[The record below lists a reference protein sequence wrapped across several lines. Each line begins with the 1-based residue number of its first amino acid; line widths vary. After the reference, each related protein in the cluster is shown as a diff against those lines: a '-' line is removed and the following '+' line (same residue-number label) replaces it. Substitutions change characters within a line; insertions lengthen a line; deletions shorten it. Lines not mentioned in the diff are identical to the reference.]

1 MSVDKLSSV
10 LGVITFCGYFQL
22 REWCTKPSLLEISAK
37 IEAASETLIF
47 AYAPFMVRVCNYRFF
62 LPRPERF
69 RCFVLAMC
77 ACFWTNVLPFSFY
90 ADGICFLP
98 C

>member
-1 MSVDKLSSV
+1 MDKLSSV

-22 REWCTKPSLLEISAK
+22 SEWCTKPSLLEISAK

-47 AYAPFMVRVCNYRFF
+47 DYAPFMVRVCNYRFF

-69 RCFVLAMC
+69 RCLVFAWYTCYV
-77 ACFWTNVLPFSFY
+77 TNVLGFSFY